1 MTVMLMVQLPPA
13 LTLGRQ
19 SSVSEKPALATML
32 ATARAHPPVLLS
44 VTGIEALGV
53 PTIICDAKVRLVVG
67 REAVGTAPVPLKL
80 TVCGLLLA
88 LSVMVRVA
96 LREPTAAGVKV
107 TVIVQF
113 PPETTLAPQVFVWPK
128 SPMFVPV
135 MAMLEM
141 ASVAVPVLLRVTD

>member
-1 MTVMLMVQLPPA
+1 
-13 LTLGRQ
+13 
-19 SSVSEKPALATML
+19 ML
-32 ATARAHPPVLLS
+32 ATASAHSPGLLS

-53 PTIICDAKVRLVVG
+53 PTIICDAKVRLVVE

-96 LREPTAAGVKV
+96 LRAPAAAGVKL
-107 TVIVQF
+107 TVIGQV
-113 PPETTLAPQVFVWPK
+113 PPAATLAPQVFVWPK

-135 MAMLEM
+135 IAMLEM
-141 ASVAVPVLLRVTD
+141 ASVAVPVLVRVTV

>member
-1 MTVMLMVQLPPA
+1 
-13 LTLGRQ
+13 
-19 SSVSEKPALATML
+19 ML
-32 ATARAHPPVLLS
+32 ATASAHPPGLLS
-44 VTGIEALGV
+44 VTGMEALGV
-53 PTIICDAKVRLVVG
+53 PTIICDAKVRLVVE

-96 LREPTAAGVKV
+96 LREPAAAGVKL

-113 PPETTLAPQVFVWPK
+113 PPELTLAPQVFVWEK

-135 MAMLEM
+135 MVMPEM
-141 ASVAVPVLLRVTD
+141 ASVAVPVLLSVTVREGLGVPGGSIAK